1 MKVNQLPIL
10 LVASMLSAIPLT
22 AVAQSDTR
30 SAAETYAKI
39 TQKNIVGIVRDIDG
53 EPLAGA
59 TVLIEGTKEGVATDI
74 DGNFSI
80 LTKQKNPVLLIS
92 YIGMETARIV
102 LPTKHNLLDITLQPV
117 ENMMDEVVVTGY
129 QNIKRENA
137 TGSYQKLTAA
147 DLEKRHASDLVSN
160 LEGSIPGLVR
170 TRSYNGVK
178 EGEDQLLIRGAGTFN
193 ASTAPLVVVDGLP
206 IEGGMNSVNP
216 YDVENVTVLK
226 DASAAA
232 IYGARAANGV
242 IVITTKQAKKERL
255 TIDFN
260 ADLTI
265 SEKQKYDNMGWAT
278 AAEVIQLERNN
289 WNAMLDEQ
297 PYQSSLNG
305 VLQDMDVNRYENI
318 SPVTRLLAANYK
330 GELSDEELNAT
341 LDRWS
346 RNDYRK
352 EYTDLRTRTHVN
364 QQYNLSLRTQG
375 KALTSSI
382 VVNYMT
388 DNNGTV
394 KENNNSLTFRYK
406 GDLKVTPWMDL
417 SFSVNVLNNQSKR
430 HSYDSYGQINSFLPY
445 QSMYNEDGSLSRMEG
460 GVYLGNPAFSNS
472 EIGLK
477 DHSYNAVEETGL
489 NMEKYRNT
497 NIRTYVQALFKI
509 LPGWTAQGMFQ
520 YEDIYSHTKTHYA
533 KDSYFMRNIYNL
545 YTEGGTSTVWED
557 MDYNEWIGAVMNGET
572 WVDFNHWAQ
581 RPVTVNKPTVHHV
594 PDGGALVTNT
604 REGNY
609 YTFRAQTAFNRE
621 FGRHAVDAIAGF
633 EYRQTHTTGETNTL
647 LGYDDQSLTNGNLA
661 ADWAFI
667 NGQGNVGALGS
678 DHSASGCPKDFSSL
692 DVLHRF
698 YSLYANA
705 VYVYDGRYSVSGSYR
720 VDKCDLFGADPKF
733 RGRPLW
739 SAGVSWNIHNEAF
752 MHDLTWID
760 ALKLRASYGLTGNI
774 NSSISSYL
782 TARLRNN
789 KYNNDLYAT
798 LKTPP
803 NDQLRWEKTAT
814 WNGGVDFAFF
824 GYRLNGSVDLYKKSG
839 SDILTRTELDVTT
852 GWTDLYINNGNMEN
866 KGVEIMLNGRIL
878 TARRRKD
885 VGLNVTFNVAYNQ
898 NKVTGIAKTPRTGN
912 EYRTSSLHLG
922 YPINSLFGINYAGL
936 QEKDGITYGT
946 WTDSEGNVNTS
957 SITSS
962 SFKIEDCVYAGS
974 LDPKWVGGITPEIT
988 WNGFSLSAMFN
999 FYAGHVMQ
1007 VNGDRWNTFC
1017 GGAGG
1022 YTAGGF
1028 PILSSAL
1035 DYWNGVEGAVPN
1047 GFKSSYLRN
1056 ADIGMYDVATVQHAD
1071 YLKLRTL
1078 VLSYSFDRKI
1088 CNKLRLNDIR
1098 LRVQMNDVWT
1108 WARNGMS
1115 LDPEAVNPST
1125 GMNQLK
1131 TPRSYTMGLYINL

>member
-1 MKVNQLPIL
+1 M
-10 LVASMLSAIPLT
+10 
-22 AVAQSDTR
+22 
-30 SAAETYAKI
+30 
-39 TQKNIVGIVRDIDG
+39 
-53 EPLAGA
+53 
-59 TVLIEGTKEGVATDI
+59 
-74 DGNFSI
+74 
-80 LTKQKNPVLLIS
+80 
-92 YIGMETARIV
+92 
-102 LPTKHNLLDITLQPV
+102 
-117 ENMMDEVVVTGY
+117 
-129 QNIKRENA
+129 
-137 TGSYQKLTAA
+137 
-147 DLEKRHASDLVSN
+147 
-160 LEGSIPGLVR
+160 
-170 TRSYNGVK
+170 
-178 EGEDQLLIRGAGTFN
+178 
-193 ASTAPLVVVDGLP
+193 
-206 IEGGMNSVNP
+206 
-216 YDVENVTVLK
+216 
-226 DASAAA
+226 
-232 IYGARAANGV
+232 
-242 IVITTKQAKKERL
+242 
-255 TIDFN
+255 
-260 ADLTI
+260 
-265 SEKQKYDNMGWAT
+265 
-278 AAEVIQLERNN
+278 
-289 WNAMLDEQ
+289 
-297 PYQSSLNG
+297 
-305 VLQDMDVNRYENI
+305 
-318 SPVTRLLAANYK
+318 
-330 GELSDEELNAT
+330 
-341 LDRWS
+341 
-346 RNDYRK
+346 
-352 EYTDLRTRTHVN
+352 
-364 QQYNLSLRTQG
+364 
-375 KALTSSI
+375 
-382 VVNYMT
+382 
-388 DNNGTV
+388 
-394 KENNNSLTFRYK
+394 
-406 GDLKVTPWMDL
+406 
-417 SFSVNVLNNQSKR
+417 
-430 HSYDSYGQINSFLPY
+430 
-445 QSMYNEDGSLSRMEG
+445 
-460 GVYLGNPAFSNS
+460 
-472 EIGLK
+472 
-477 DHSYNAVEETGL
+477 
-489 NMEKYRNT
+489 
-497 NIRTYVQALFKI
+497 
-509 LPGWTAQGMFQ
+509 
-520 YEDIYSHTKTHYA
+520 
-533 KDSYFMRNIYNL
+533 
-545 YTEGGTSTVWED
+545 
-557 MDYNEWIGAVMNGET
+557 
-572 WVDFNHWAQ
+572 
-581 RPVTVNKPTVHHV
+581 
-594 PDGGALVTNT
+594 
-604 REGNY
+604 
-609 YTFRAQTAFNRE
+609 
-621 FGRHAVDAIAGF
+621 
-633 EYRQTHTTGETNTL
+633 
-647 LGYDDQSLTNGNLA
+647 
-661 ADWAFI
+661 
-667 NGQGNVGALGS
+667 
-678 DHSASGCPKDFSSL
+678 
-692 DVLHRF
+692 
-698 YSLYANA
+698 
-705 VYVYDGRYSVSGSYR
+705 
-720 VDKCDLFGADPKF
+720 
-733 RGRPLW
+733 
-739 SAGVSWNIHNEAF
+739 SWNIHNEAF

-974 LDPKWVGGITPEIT
+974 LDPKWVGGITPEVT